1 MATNAR
7 QMNAN
12 QLRTDVTAQKM
23 NTKSMPLQSFGLSS
37 FSVRHRLGKFDP
49 CMRAKRKT
57 SGISSWGS
65 KKRTIPYRKLTK
77 TRKQKAVNQ
86 NNNNNNNNAKENFF

>member
-23 NTKSMPLQSFGLSS
+23 NPKSMPLQSFGLSS

-65 KKRTIPYRKLTK
+65 RKRTIPYRKLTK
-77 TRKQKAVNQ
+77 TRKQKAVN
-86 NNNNNNNNAKENFF
+86 